1 MLLFSLTEGRPEVD
15 RKLAGS
21 NVVKGSHCV
30 RKLTEDAIHM
40 DCGCDYGLIHE
51 PTAGYRK
58 CNFTDMVTCANGY
71 VKNYIFG
78 ILDDKVESFC
88 PQPCESL
95 DYEIRHIM
103 VSLIRVPRTMIKL
116 FSTVI
121 LMSPLWQRQNDDIT
135 FQTIIK
141 DCANPYHMSHTLW
154 SI

>member
-1 MLLFSLTEGRPEVD
+1 MN
-15 RKLAGS
+15 RKLAGE
-21 NVVKGSHCV
+21 NIIKGSHCV

-103 VSLIRVPRTMIKL
+103 VSLCERSGYCGRTND
-116 FSTVI
+116 
-121 LMSPLWQRQNDDIT
+121 QNFKYRDSDESAVAAAKRRHNLSDDY
-135 FQTIIK
+135 K
-141 DCANPYHMSHTLW
+141 GSY
-154 SI
+154 